1 MAEAEAAV
9 AAAPAG
15 DAAGVAEKK
24 PGGKDTI
31 SQADRESAR
40 QTFVTSIGVTSESKP
55 SRHRDKSHHK
65 FRALEA
71 TSAGPRI
78 TEHHQELTNLALT
91 LEQRMEKLLMEHEKD
106 FFLAYKTHMYGVQ
119 RDIKTLRMKA
129 DTEDAKTRE
138 DTKIRALEGELDWFM
153 TEALRLDELCKGY
166 KKEVD
171 KWKSKADALD
181 EDRRFLEDQIKGAKR
196 QNKILRA
203 AAERARSSAY
213 SALMVTKAK
222 AEGDFTAAP
231 GGPLALTAP
240 PEATAAG
247 SKEAPRKRPA
257 SADGRGKPGAG
268 TGARGEAQRSKTPE
282 TQLATL
288 PASGSL
294 MSLQASGARG
304 GGAAAG
310 PAHFGGTS
318 SSSSPLPMGGG
329 GHRGVLGTKAEERY
343 VEAIQHLKESIVRE
357 QHTIRMLQA
366 GRATA
371 YSKKSELEEF
381 FLKCIDEARK
391 ELMRKRHMTMKTERT
406 ERERVLEA
414 MLSNED
420 VLVCLYEK
428 LFPHRTG
435 IARSLGG
442 GNDASD
448 ARRMADMPM
457 EELLTA

>member
-9 AAAPAG
+9 VAVPAG
-15 DAAGVAEKK
+15 DGSAVVEKK
-24 PGGKDTI
+24 LGGKDAI
-31 SQADRESAR
+31 SAADRESAR
-40 QTFVTSIGVTSESKP
+40 QTFVTSIGVTSEVKP
-55 SRHRDKSHHK
+55 RHRDRSHHK

-71 TSAGPRI
+71 TSAGPCI
-78 TEHHQELTNLALT
+78 TEHHQELTNLAMT
-91 LEQRMEKLLMEHEKD
+91 LDQRMEKLLAEHEKD

-119 RDIKTLRMKA
+119 RDIKALRMKA
-129 DTEDAKTRE
+129 DHEDAKTRE

-213 SALMVTKAK
+213 NALMVTKAK
-222 AEGDFTAAP
+222 SEACERATP
-231 GGPLALTAP
+231 PTGGSLALKDGAA
-240 PEATAAG
+240 EAQR
-247 SKEAPRKRPA
+247 RKRPA
-257 SADGRGKPGAG
+257 SADARRSAAVGSGKSAM
-268 TGARGEAQRSKTPE
+268 ESQRVGTPE
-282 TQLATL
+282 VQSTGLH
-288 PASGSL
+288 ASGSTA
-294 MSLQASGARG
+294 SLSRDRSTGALQI
-304 GGAAAG
+304 A
-310 PAHFGGTS
+310 PYGGTS
-318 SSSSPLPMGGG
+318 SPSSRMPMGEVA
-329 GHRGVLGTKAEERY
+329 HQALLGSEAEERY
-343 VEAIQHLKESIVRE
+343 VEAIQHLKECIARE
-357 QHTIRMLQA
+357 QHTVRMLQA
-366 GRATA
+366 GRATS
-371 YSKKSELEEF
+371 YSQKSELEEF

-391 ELMRKRHMTMKTERT
+391 ELMRKRHMTIQKDKS

-442 GNDASD
+442 VKDDGK
-448 ARRMADMPM
+448 RREAEMSQ
-457 EELLTA
+457 EELLAA

>member
-1 MAEAEAAV
+1 MAEAETAV
-9 AAAPAG
+9 VAVPSG
-15 DAAGVAEKK
+15 DAAAVAEKK
-24 PGGKDTI
+24 PTGKDAITA
-31 SQADRESAR
+31 ADRESAR
-40 QTFVTSIGVTSESKP
+40 QTFVTSIGATSEGK
-55 SRHRDKSHHK
+55 SRHRDKPHHK

-71 TSAGPRI
+71 TSAGPCI

-91 LEQRMEKLLMEHEKD
+91 LDQRMEKLLMEHEKD

-119 RDIKTLRMKA
+119 RDIKALRMKA
-129 DTEDAKTRE
+129 DHEDAKTRE

-222 AEGDFTAAP
+222 AEVCDRTGTP
-231 GGPLALTAP
+231 TGGSLALLNGAGAA
-240 PEATAAG
+240 EAQ
-247 SKEAPRKRPA
+247 RKRPV
-257 SADGRGKPGAG
+257 SAEAKRAAG
-268 TGARGEAQRSKTPE
+268 NGSNAKRAIEAQRARTPE
-282 TQLATL
+282 MQLSAL
-288 PASGSL
+288 PATGSATSGGSGYP
-294 MSLQASGARG
+294 SGAG
-304 GGAAAG
+304 GGNAMVLSHSA
-310 PAHFGGTS
+310 S
-318 SSSSPLPMGGG
+318 SPSSPLPMGERNP
-329 GHRGVLGTKAEERY
+329 RGVLGSESEERY

-366 GRATA
+366 SRATA

-381 FLKCIDEARK
+381 FLKCVDEARK
-391 ELMRKRHMTMKTERT
+391 ELMRKRHMTMMKDKS

-442 GNDASD
+442 VTEGPG
-448 ARRMADMPM
+448 RREAEMSQ
-457 EELLTA
+457 EELLAA

>member
-1 MAEAEAAV
+1 VLAWEFKTTAEAEAAA

-15 DAAGVAEKK
+15 DAAAVAEKK
-24 PGGKDTI
+24 PGGKDGVAI
-31 SQADRESAR
+31 SPQDRESAR
-40 QTFVTSIGVTSESKP
+40 QTFVTSIGVTSEGKP
-55 SRHRDKSHHK
+55 SRHKDKSHHK

-129 DTEDAKTRE
+129 DHEDAKTRE

-171 KWKSKADALD
+171 KWKAKADALD

-222 AEGDFTAAP
+222 TEAHDRTTT
-231 GGPLALTAP
+231 PLALTG
-240 PEATAAG
+240 PEA
-247 SKEAPRKRPA
+247 SRKRPA
-257 SADGRGKPGAG
+257 SADRAG
-268 TGARGEAQRSKTPE
+268 PAAGNGTAARRAIEAQRSRTPE

-288 PASGSL
+288 PVSGSTGAL
-294 MSLQASGARG
+294 PGAGTAEAS
-304 GGAAAG
+304 
-310 PAHFGGTS
+310 PFGG
-318 SSSSPLPMGGG
+318 SSSPSSPMPMGGG
-329 GHRGVLGTKAEERY
+329 GHRGVLGTEAEERY

-366 GRATA
+366 ARATA

-391 ELMRKRHMTMKTERT
+391 ELMRKRHMTMKNEKS

-442 GNDASD
+442 VNDA
-448 ARRMADMPM
+448 AEAKKLAEMPV
-457 EELLTA
+457 EELLAG